1 MTEGNGSGNR
11 PTILQVLPS
20 LETGG
25 AEQTAVDVAAA
36 IVAAGGRAVVA
47 STGGRMVAALEKAG
61 AKHVLF
67 PAASKNPATMIANIG
82 RLARLA
88 RAEGADIIHARSR
101 APAWSSLFAAR
112 RTGLPFVTTFHG
124 AYKEAGFLK
133 GLYNSVMARGDRVI
147 ANSDWTAREIV
158 ARHPAAAGRIV
169 TIPRGSDL
177 AALAPGAVAAR
188 RLELVKQAWGLSP
201 DERVVLVMA
210 RLTSWKGHHTVIEA
224 MRVLQDAIAGDPSLA
239 ARLGNVV
246 AIFAGDAQG
255 RDGYRSELLA
265 QISADR
271 LEGRVRLVGHCSD
284 VPAAMTLADVV
295 VVASVKPEAFG
306 RAAVEAQA
314 AGRPVIATDL
324 GAAAETVLVPPAVAE
339 TGRTGWRVPPG
350 DAEALAAA
358 LAGVLSLTPGERVQ
372 LAGRAIAHVNAEFS
386 LAQMTHKTLAVYDDL
401 LQDRGKSFGIVQ
413 SPEDEGPKGAK
424 R

>member
-1 MTEGNGSGNR
+1 MTEGSTGTADATSAGTGGRAR
-11 PTILQVLPS
+11 PTILQVVPS

-25 AEQTAVDVAAA
+25 AEQTALDVAAA

-67 PAASKNPATMIANIG
+67 PAASKNPVTMIGNIG

-88 RAEGADIIHARSR
+88 VSEGADLIHARSR
-101 APAWSSLFAAR
+101 APAWSALFAAR

-124 AYKEAGFLK
+124 AYKEAGVLK

-147 ANSDWTAREIV
+147 ANSDWTAREIL

-177 AALAPGAVAAR
+177 AAFAPGAVANR
-188 RLELVKQAWGLSP
+188 RLEALKAAWGLAP

-210 RLTSWKGHHTVIEA
+210 RLTSWKGHSTVISA
-224 MRVLQDAIAGDPSLA
+224 MRMLRERMHSDAALA

-246 AIFAGDAQG
+246 AVFAGDAQG
-255 RDGYRSELLA
+255 RESYRAELLA
-265 QISADR
+265 QISADE
-271 LEGRVRLVGHCSD
+271 LDGRVRLVGHCSD

-295 VVASVKPEAFG
+295 TVASVKPEAFG

-324 GAAAETVLVPPAVAE
+324 GAAAETVLVPPAVTEA
-339 TGRTGWRVPPG
+339 GRTGWRCRRACRSPRHG
-350 DAEALAAA
+350 AGAAA
-358 LAGVLSLTPGERVQ
+358 GRPRAACRHSDRPRRGRVFAGT
-372 LAGRAIAHVNAEFS
+372 
-386 LAQMTHKTLAVYDDL
+386 DDAADPCGL
-401 LQDRGKSFGIVQ
+401 
-413 SPEDEGPKGAK
+413 
-424 R
+424 